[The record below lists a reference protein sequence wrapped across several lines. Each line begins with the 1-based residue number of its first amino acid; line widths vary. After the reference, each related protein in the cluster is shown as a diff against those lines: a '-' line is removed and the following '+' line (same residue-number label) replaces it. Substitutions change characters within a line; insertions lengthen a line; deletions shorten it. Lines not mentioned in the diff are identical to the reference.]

1 MNEPGSFPSGR
12 GTGRMSIDGS
22 CSAQRRSWRSIS
34 WPLTV
39 PCRERPSAV
48 ARAALPGRRRSC
60 RCTSGSKAVRVTRP
74 GSFRDA
80 LRRVWALCNELPEEA
95 LGCFDFDIYAHPGWQ
110 AVRREAGRRCGRTVG
125 TASVATPRSCATTV
139 GSVCMAT
146 RRNEKPPLGRLF
158 VALRRT
164 AYSPFFALNS
174 RRRRCRT
181 GSV

>member
-1 MNEPGSFPSGR
+1 MNEPGSFIWTWYGQDEHRWVLLSAEAFLALDFLALDGAMQR
-12 GTGRMSIDGS
+12 ETIGS
-22 CSAQRRSWRSIS
+22 CPGCSTWSEKVV
-34 WPLTV
+34 PLHEWLEG
-39 PCRERPSAV
+39 C
-48 ARAALPGRRRSC
+48 PGRQ
-60 RCTSGSKAVRVTRP
+60 A

-110 AVRREAGRRCGRTVG
+110 AVRREARRRCGRTVG

-146 RRNEKPPLGRLF
+146 RRNEKPPLGAAF
-158 VALRRT
+158 VVRRT